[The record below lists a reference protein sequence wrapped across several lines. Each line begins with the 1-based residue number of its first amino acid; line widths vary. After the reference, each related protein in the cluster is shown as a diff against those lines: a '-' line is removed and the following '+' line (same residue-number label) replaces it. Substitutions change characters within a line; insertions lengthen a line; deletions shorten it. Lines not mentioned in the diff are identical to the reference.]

1 MVVATS
7 SGLQSIWYIEP
18 LGVIISSDAGII
30 FIKNIQ
36 MNERYDF
43 KLSIKLP
50 YFAD

>member
-1 MVVATS
+1 M
-7 SGLQSIWYIEP
+7 EP
-18 LGVIISSDAGII
+18 LGVMISSDAGII

-36 MNERYDF
+36 MIKWYDF